1 MNYLELEDRLYTST
15 EVAKVLGV
23 SLRSVYRYLEDDK
36 LVAEMKT
43 ATGRHRFTK
52 QNILDFLSPQAKKA
66 QPVASAESAVT
77 PVAAE
82 VAVPVAAPVV
92 APTAEASKTEEAV
105 AEPVAPVAEE
115 APVAEPVAPVAEE
128 TPVAEPVAPV
138 VEETPVAEPAAPV
151 AEEAPAEEEEVDWLA
166 KFRAAAE
173 KYKTETVEAEEAPA
187 AAPKAAP
194 VSGLTDTPVVEEKVE
209 EPVKEEVK
217 PVSKEHYYTSSV
229 GGLKDIAQNIDKS
242 AKKASLDYAF
252 TLNAGLSLHKPI
264 APFSVIHAYVRSEDL
279 PFFEKILDL
288 NEVSKSE
295 AQLCLIVEDAD
306 TLYSG
311 AEDMHGLSVV
321 ASARLKKDLVS
332 AGEEALAKELD

>member
-66 QPVASAESAVT
+66 QPVASVESAVT

-128 TPVAEPVAPV
+128 TPVAEPV
-138 VEETPVAEPAAPV
+138 TPV